1 MKKAIVLLLAMVLT
15 FGLALPAAAAPG
27 DPGGTRPSQQGAPV
41 PVLAQEE
48 YVASDGT
55 RVRVALLAP
64 EEQNLTEEET
74 KELETAWEALPDAA
88 EPGMNIKYFFY
99 VRITPVEGVKKDADS
114 KLSVDIIVK
123 IANVAEVVVKQFIDG
138 VWIEREVV
146 DNGNGTFTIK
156 GVTEGPM
163 AILTK

>member
-27 DPGGTRPSQQGAPV
+27 DPGEPLPSQQGAPV
-41 PVLAQEE
+41 PKLEQEE

-55 RVRVALLAP
+55 RVIVELVAP
-64 EEQNLTEEET
+64 EDQELTEEET
-74 KELETAWEALPDAA
+74 KELEAAWNALPDAA
-88 EPGMNIKYFFY
+88 VPGMNIKYFFY
-99 VRITPVEGVKKDADS
+99 VKITPVDADG
-114 KLSVDIIVK
+114 KVDKTDLSVDIIVK
-123 IANVAEVVVKQFIDG
+123 IENVAEVVVKQFIDG